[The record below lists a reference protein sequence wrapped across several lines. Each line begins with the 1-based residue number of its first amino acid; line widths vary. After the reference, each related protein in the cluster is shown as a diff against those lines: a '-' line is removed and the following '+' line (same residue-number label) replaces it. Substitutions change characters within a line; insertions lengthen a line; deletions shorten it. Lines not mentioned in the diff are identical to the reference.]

1 MGKIIIFG
9 IDGGSLELIEQWRE
23 ELPTLKKLMAEGVY
37 GELESTIPP
46 LTCPA
51 WPSMFT
57 GKNPGKLGM
66 FDFTK
71 HFINKTD
78 MTHGINT
85 SLDYAPSAI
94 WNILNKHGKRVGLF
108 NLPFTFPPQKVDSF
122 VVCGMDAASAL
133 KRNYTYPPE
142 LSDILNG
149 VVGGYEILP
158 LLELTIPNREQQYIE
173 IFDKMI
179 EKREKA
185 ARYLLDNYNW
195 DLFICVFFA
204 LDSVQHYYWHHMDE
218 DHIRHRNDKYRDVI
232 KHFYIKLD
240 TAIGRLLQNAPQ
252 DINIL
257 LVSDHGFGPLH
268 GKFLTNRWLAN
279 NGFLKLKDKLERKK
293 ISHLLF
299 GTRDAILSHVNSSL
313 IRFGSKMLPRIV
325 IKRMANLQA
334 EVDNVRLLYK
344 SIDWTKTKAYAIGNV
359 GMIYINLEGR
369 QPWGIVRSGKEYEEV
384 RNEITRRLREIIDPE
399 TGNIIDVR
407 IFKKEE
413 VYSGPY
419 LESAPD
425 ILYHM
430 SKYIQSTSIWEEA
443 EWGTTTHS
451 GQHAQKGIFIA
462 SGPDIK
468 NNGAKLSGLKI
479 YDIAPTIL
487 HWFGLPIAR
496 DIDGKVLTEIFR
508 ERSAPAEKSVLYR
521 ESSGEID
528 KIKLKVKKLKES
540 RHI

>member
-57 GKNPGKLGM
+57 GKNPGKLGI

-71 HFINKTD
+71 HIINKTD
-78 MTHGINT
+78 MTYGINT

-108 NLPFTFPPQKVDSF
+108 NLPITFPPQKVDSF

-133 KRNYTYPPE
+133 KKNYTYPPE
-142 LSDILNG
+142 LSGILDR
-149 VVGGYEILP
+149 VVDGYEILP
-158 LLELTIPNREQQYIE
+158 LLELTIPDREQQYVKV
-173 IFDKMI
+173 FDEMI
-179 EKREKA
+179 EKKEKA
-185 ARYLLDNYNW
+185 ARYLLDNFNW
-195 DLFICVFFA
+195 DLFIGVFVA
-204 LDSVQHYYWHHMDE
+204 LDLVQHYYWHHMDE
-218 DHIRHRNDKYRDVI
+218 DHVRHTGDKYQNVI
-232 KHFYIKLD
+232 KDFYIKLD
-240 TAIGRLLQNAPQ
+240 TAIGRLVQNAPQ
-252 DINIL
+252 DTNIL

-279 NGFLKLKDKLERKK
+279 NGFLKLKDKPERKK
-293 ISHLLF
+293 MNRLLFRARSSLLSHL
-299 GTRDAILSHVNSSL
+299 SPSL
-313 IRFGSKMLPRIV
+313 VRFGSKLLPRV
-325 IKRMANLQA
+325 IIDRMANLHA
-334 EVDNVRLLYK
+334 EVDNMKLLFK
-344 SIDWTKTKAYAIGNV
+344 SIDWSETKAYAIGNV
-359 GMIYINLEGR
+359 GMIYINLKGR
-369 QPWGIVRSGKEYEEV
+369 QPLGIVRPGKEYKEV
-384 RNEITRRLREIIDPE
+384 RNEITRRLSEIIDHE

-430 SKYIQSTSIWEEA
+430 SKYIQSTSICEEA

-462 SGPDIK
+462 SGPDVK
-468 NNGAKLSGLKI
+468 NSGARLAGLKI

-508 ERSAPAEKSVLYR
+508 ERSAPAERSVLYC